1 MSSFI
6 LAISFLM
13 CQYTGSGF
21 ILTVKDSI
29 SHGGGRE
36 FGNCLCNCRL
46 GAGECMAA
54 RV

>member
-1 MSSFI
+1 
-6 LAISFLM
+6 M
-13 CQYTGSGF
+13 CQYTVSGF

-29 SHGGGRE
+29 SHGVGCE
-36 FGNCLCNCRL
+36 FGNCLCSCLL